1 MSLFRNEVA
10 EAQTAHWLGAVR
22 LVRPLSFSLVTACAL
37 GLASALVAF
46 AVWGEFNRKA
56 RLSGL
61 LVPTLG
67 TLNITTPQGGTVV
80 QRPVA
85 EGQMVKSGDVLLVI
99 KSERNTLRGGVAEDT
114 GAQVDQQ
121 IAARLLSVQAERGLR
136 ALQNRQREQMLADR
150 VRTLQAEM
158 RQLAEEGEL
167 LQRRVQLADTS
178 LSRQQQLAADGFV
191 SAAQVQARQ
200 EERLEAQAR
209 LQSNLRM
216 ATGLQRDLQDTLA
229 EREALAAQLQ
239 ADIHQLRRAEAGLAQ
254 EAAENAARHSTVI
267 TAPYAGQITALG
279 LQPGQSVQA
288 GQTLLTLLPQ
298 GEGPAGLPAHLQAQ
312 LQAHLYAPSRTAG
325 FLRPGQTVHL
335 RYAAYPYQKFG
346 LHAGTVTAVSTT
358 PFAPGE
364 LPPNIAQQL
373 LAQAGSPEA
382 LYRVN
387 VQLARQHIQANGED
401 IQLKPG
407 LTLDADV
414 MQERR
419 RIWEWVLAP
428 VLAARQQM
436 KTLGADPV

>member
-1 MSLFRNEVA
+1 MSLFRTEVA
-10 EAQTAHWLGAVR
+10 EAQTAQWLGAVR

-46 AVWGEFNRKA
+46 AIWGEFNRKA

-80 QRPVA
+80 QRPVT
-85 EGQMVKSGDVLLVI
+85 EGQAVQAGDVLLVI
-99 KSERNTLRGGVAEDT
+99 KSARNTLRDGVAQDT

-121 IAARLLSVQAERGLR
+121 IAARLLSVQTERGLR
-136 ALQNRQREQMLADR
+136 AVQSRQREQMLGDR
-150 VRTLQAEM
+150 ARALQAEL
-158 RQLAEEGEL
+158 RQLAEEADL
-167 LQRRVQLADTS
+167 LQRRVHLADTT
-178 LSRQQQLAADGFV
+178 LGRLQQLAADGYV

-209 LQSNLRM
+209 LQSSQRM

-239 ADIHQLRRAEAGLAQ
+239 ADINALQRAEAGLAQ
-254 EAAENAARHSTVI
+254 EAAENAARQNTVI
-267 TAPYAGQITALG
+267 TAPFAGQVTALD

-288 GQTLLTLLPQ
+288 GQPLLTLLPQ
-298 GEGPAGLPAHLQAQ
+298 GEQPAR

-325 FLRPGQTVHL
+325 FVRAGQTVYL

-346 LHAGTVTAVSTT
+346 LHAGTITAVSAT

-373 LAQAGSPEA
+373 LAQVGSPEA
-382 LYRVN
+382 LFRIH
-387 VQLARQHIQANGED
+387 VQLAQQHIQAFGEE

-414 MQERR
+414 LQERR
-419 RIWEWVLAP
+419 KVWEWVLAP
-428 VLAARQQM
+428 VLAARRQM
-436 KTLGADPV
+436 QTLSGNPV